1 MHHVDFGCNV
11 WPCQLPGVL
20 PRPACVGLGEPWN
33 EPFFVKSDV
42 KQRNKK
48 SLITASCPMFSQSPP
63 GSTGL
68 RLPYHRPS
76 LCP

>member
-20 PRPACVGLGEPWN
+20 PRPRAWGWVSPGTG
-33 EPFFVKSDV
+33 PFFVKSDV

-48 SLITASCPMFSQSPP
+48 SLTSASCPAFSQSPP